1 MSSTCIFCKIAKR
14 EIPSHIVHD
23 DEDSFAF
30 MDIRP
35 IRLGHV
41 LVIPKLH
48 IDHFSDLPDA
58 AAIKVLMVAQHLAKK
73 LRAAV
78 KPPRVGLLVGGFAV
92 PHAHLHVVP
101 MEDGHDLTSQMY
113 AKIADGKVTYDITN
127 IPPAAPEALKA
138 MAERLKN
145 QA

>member
-14 EIPSHIVHD
+14 EIPSHVVHD
-23 DEDSFAF
+23 DGDSFAF

-35 IRLGHV
+35 IRPGHV

-48 IDHFSDLPDA
+48 IDHFSDLPED
-58 AAIKVLMVAQHLAKK
+58 AAIKVLMVAQRLAKT
-73 LRAAV
+73 LRADL

-101 MEDGHDLTSQMY
+101 MHDGHDLTSQNY
-113 AKIADGKVTYDITN
+113 AKVADGKVVYDITN
-127 IPPAAPEALKA
+127 IPPAPPEALA
-138 MAERLKN
+138 EMAARLKK

>member
-1 MSSTCIFCKIAKR
+1 MSATCIFCKIAKR
-14 EIPSHIVHD
+14 EIPSHVVHD

-35 IRLGHV
+35 IRPGHV

-58 AAIKVLMVAQHLAKK
+58 AATKVLMVAQRLAKK
-73 LRAAV
+73 LRADP
-78 KPPRVGLLVGGFAV
+78 KLPRVGLLVGGFAV

-101 MEDGHDLTSQMY
+101 MHDGHDLTSQNY
-113 AKIADGKVTYDITN
+113 AKVADGKVTYDIAN
-127 IPPAAPEALKA
+127 ISPAAPELL
-138 MAERLKN
+138 AEIAKRLRS
-145 QA
+145 

>member
-23 DEDSFAF
+23 DRDTFAF

-35 IRLGHV
+35 IQPGHV

-48 IDHFSDLPDA
+48 VDPFSDLPDDA
-58 AAIKVLMVAQHLAKK
+58 ATKVLLVAQGLAKK
-73 LRAAV
+73 IRAEL

-101 MEDGHDLTSQMY
+101 MQDGHDLTSQSY
-113 AKIADGKVTYDITN
+113 AKVADGKVTYDIAN
-127 IPPAAPEALKA
+127 IPPAAPEDLSKIAG
-138 MAERLKN
+138 RLKN

>member
-1 MSSTCIFCKIAKR
+1 MSASCLFCKIARR
-14 EIPSHIVHD
+14 EIPSHVVHD

-35 IRLGHV
+35 IRPGHT
-41 LVIPKLH
+41 LVIPKAH
-48 IDHFSDLPDA
+48 VDHFSDLPDA
-58 AAIKVLMVAQHLAKK
+58 ASTKVLMVAQRLARKIRVT
-73 LRAAV
+73 LA
-78 KPPRVGLLVGGFAV
+78 PPRVGFLVGGFAV

-113 AKIADGKVTYDITN
+113 AKVTDGTVAYDIAN
-127 IPPAAPEALKA
+127 IPPAAPAGLAE
-138 MAERLKN
+138 MAVRIKN

>member
-1 MSSTCIFCKIAKR
+1 MSATCIFCKIAKR
-14 EIPSHIVHD
+14 EIPSHVVHD

-30 MDIRP
+30 MDMRP
-35 IRLGHV
+35 IRPGHA

-58 AAIKVLMVAQHLAKK
+58 AATKVLMVAQRLARTM
-73 LRAAV
+73 RATLA
-78 KPPRVGLLVGGFAV
+78 PPRVGLLVGGFAV

-101 MEDGHDLTSQMY
+101 MHDGHDLTSQAY
-113 AKIADGKVTYDITN
+113 AKLADGKVTYDIAN
-127 IPPAAPEALKA
+127 NPAAAPEALKA